1 MSGRPD
7 SSNTAIAVV
16 IGRAGSKGLPGKNA
30 LPLLDEPMIRH
41 TIRDGLE
48 AKRVDRV
55 IVSTDGEE
63 IAAAADSMGVTV
75 VRRLAEL
82 AGDAAPVDAPVRHA
96 LREIGSEHGV
106 VVVLYANVPV
116 RPAGLIDRAIGTLIE
131 TGADSVQSYA
141 PVGKHHPNW
150 MVRIDGRG
158 AVSPY
163 AETKAFRRQDLEP
176 LFLPDGGVIVVRR
189 AALEAAAPDEP
200 ASFFGRDRR
209 AIINEPGAV
218 VDIDEPFD
226 LLVAEQ
232 KLSTRQQEGAPARA
246 LDLPGNT

>member
-1 MSGRPD
+1 MTTSAV
-7 SSNTAIAVV
+7 AIV
-16 IGRAGSKGLPGKNA
+16 IGRAGSRGFPNKNVA
-30 LPLLDEPMIRH
+30 PLHGRPLVAH
-41 TIRDGLE
+41 TVETARAARSVAD
-48 AKRVDRV
+48 V
-55 IVSTDGEE
+55 ILSTDGAE
-63 IAAAADSMGVTV
+63 IARAGAEAGARII
-75 VRRLAEL
+75 RRPAEL
-82 AGDAAPVDAPVRHA
+82 ASDVAPVDAPVRHA
-96 LREIGSEHGV
+96 LRTLELDHSV
-106 VVVLYANVPV
+106 VVILYANVPV